1 MGKNIFVDSVD
12 TLKQAID
19 NTKKAQQIF
28 ETYSQEQVDHIFK
41 AAAIAANHNRIHLAK
56 LAREETG
63 MGILEDKVIKNHYAA
78 EYTYNKYKDSKTVGI
93 VDEDEALGIRKIA
106 SPIGVV
112 AAILPTTNPT
122 STAIFKIL
130 LALKT
135 RNGIV
140 LASHPR
146 ANNSV
151 IETAKIMLDAA
162 IQAGAP
168 ENIIDWIDKP
178 AIDLTNAVMAHS
190 DLILATGGPGMV
202 KAAYSSGTP
211 AIGVGSGN
219 VPVLIDKSANIKMTV
234 SSILQSKTFDNGVI
248 CASEQSVIVDTT
260 IYDQIKKEF
269 VAQGAYVLKKDEID
283 KVRGVIL
290 KEGKIN
296 ADIVGQSAHT
306 IANMAGVNVDPL
318 AKVLIGEVE
327 STDVSEAFS
336 HEKMSPVLGMYKAK
350 NFDDALQKSYE
361 IISNN
366 GFGHTASIY
375 IDERNEKENLK
386 KYEDKMP
393 AGRIVINTPS
403 AHGGIGDLYNFGLA
417 PSMTL
422 GCGSWGRN
430 SVSENVGIQHLLNIK
445 TVAERRENML
455 WFRVP
460 PKIYFKRGSL
470 GVALDELRDINPK
483 KRVFIVTD
491 NFLLTNGNLAVVTNQ
506 LQELGITYSVF
517 SQVEPDP
524 SIATVKAIANAM
536 QEFEPDCIIAF
547 GGGSPIDAAKI
558 AWVMYEHPDVD
569 FPDLAMRFMDI
580 RKRVATFPKMGEKA
594 YFIGI
599 PTTAGTGA
607 EVTPFAVITDEKTLI
622 KYPIADYEITPHMA
636 IIDANLMDHMPKG
649 LTAASGIDVLTHA
662 MESYASTVA
671 TPYTQSLSLQAIDLV
686 FKYLERAYKNGA
698 ADPEAREGMAD
709 ASTIAGMAFANGF
722 LGICHST
729 AHKLGA
735 LFHVPHGIANAM
747 LMEEVIRYNATDNPV
762 KMGTFSQY
770 EYPQAKERYA
780 TVADYLNLG
789 GKNQDEKIERL
800 IGEIRKL
807 KKALDIPASI
817 KEWGITEED
826 FVKEVDN
833 MAEMAFDDQCTGANP
848 RYPLISELREVYM
861 NAFNGRE

>member
-1 MGKNIFVDSVD
+1 MGKKIFVDSVEKLSEAIEA
-12 TLKQAID
+12 TKQA
-19 NTKKAQQIF
+19 QRVF
-28 ETYSQEQVDHIFK
+28 ETYDQAQVDRIFK
-41 AAAIAANHNRIHLAK
+41 AAAVAANHNRIHLAK
-56 LAREETG
+56 LARNETG

-78 EYTYNKYKDSKTVGI
+78 EYTYNHYKDTQTVGVI
-93 VDEDEALGIRKIA
+93 EEDQALGIRKIA
-106 SPIGVV
+106 APIGVV

-146 ANNSV
+146 ANGSV
-151 IETAKIMLDAA
+151 VETAKIMLSAA
-162 IQAGAP
+162 VEAGAP
-168 ENIIDWIDKP
+168 EGIIDWIDKP
-178 AIDLTNAVMAHS
+178 SLELTNAVMAGC

-202 KAAYSSGTP
+202 KAAHSSGTP

-219 VPVLIDKSANIKMTV
+219 VPVLIHSSADIKMTV
-234 SSILQSKTFDNGVI
+234 SSILQSKTFDNGMI
-248 CASEQSVIVDTT
+248 CASEQSVVVMSD
-260 IYDQIKKEF
+260 IYDAVKERF
-269 VAQGAYVLKKDEID
+269 AAQGAYILSDKEADKIRKVIMKD
-283 KVRGVIL
+283 GGL
-290 KEGKIN
+290 N
-296 ADIVGQSAHT
+296 SDIVGQSAAD
-306 IANMAGVNVDPL
+306 IAKMAGIKVDPL
-318 AKVLIGEVE
+318 TKVLIGEAKE
-327 STDVSEAFS
+327 TAHTEPFAC
-336 HEKMSPVLGMYKAK
+336 EKLSPVLGMFKADTYDEAVEK
-350 NFDDALQKSYE
+350 TYQLL
-361 IISNN
+361 SN
-366 GFGHTASIY
+366 GGLGHTAAIY
-375 IDERNEKENLK
+375 IDERNEKEKLAQ
-386 KYEDKMP
+386 YEAKMP
-393 AGRIVINTPS
+393 VGRLVINTPS
-403 AHGGIGDLYNFGLA
+403 SHGGIGDLYNFGMA
-417 PSMTL
+417 PSLTL

-430 SVSENVGIQHLLNIK
+430 SVSENVGVKHLLNIK

-455 WFRVP
+455 WFRNP

-470 GVALDELRDINPK
+470 GVALDELRTINPRE
-483 KRVFIVTD
+483 RVFIVTD
-491 NFLLTNGNLAVVTNQ
+491 NFLLTNGNLAAVTDK
-506 LQELGITYSVF
+506 LQAMGITYDVF

-524 SIATVKAIANAM
+524 SLKTVHAIKDAM
-536 QEFEPDCIIAF
+536 NNFKPDCVIAF

-558 AWVMYEHPDVD
+558 GWVLYEHPDAD
-569 FPDLAMRFMDI
+569 FMDLAMRFMDI

-607 EVTPFAVITDEKTLI
+607 EVTPFAVITDEKTHI

-636 IIDANLMDHMPKG
+636 IIDANLMDHMPKS

-662 MESYASTVA
+662 LESYVSTVA
-671 TPYTQSLSLQAIDLV
+671 TPYTQSLSLQAIGLV
-686 FKYLERAYKNGA
+686 FEHLERAYTKGA
-698 ADPEAREGMAD
+698 ADPAAREGMAD
-709 ASTIAGMAFANGF
+709 ASTIAGMAFGNAF

-747 LMEEVIRYNATDNPV
+747 LMEEVIRFNAVDNPV

-780 TVADYLNLG
+780 AVADYLGLG
-789 GKNQDEKIERL
+789 GNSLDEKVELL

-817 KEWGITEED
+817 KAWG
-826 FVKEVDN
+826 VKEVDFVKQVDH

-861 NAFNGRE
+861 NAFKGRE